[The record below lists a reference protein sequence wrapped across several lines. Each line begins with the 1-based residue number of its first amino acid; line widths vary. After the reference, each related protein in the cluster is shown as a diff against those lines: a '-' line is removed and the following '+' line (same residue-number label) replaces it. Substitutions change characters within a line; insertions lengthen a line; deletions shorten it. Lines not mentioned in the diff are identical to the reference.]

1 MSATLQPSERT
12 RLRRLPDR
20 GSYER
25 ETIHAILDEGLVCHL
40 SFAASGQPHVIPT
53 IYARRGDTVFLH
65 GSAASRTLRAL
76 KDGAEACMCVTLV
89 DGLVLARAAFHTSI
103 NFRSVILYGKTREVS
118 DAAEKLEALEALVE
132 HAVPGR
138 WKDVRGPNES
148 EFRQTSVLALPIDE
162 ASAKVREGGPKEEPE
177 DYAIPCWAG
186 VIPLRQTTLPLV
198 ADDRLA
204 DGIVPPPYVQAY
216 HRPGTTPEG
225 HA

>member
-1 MSATLQPSERT
+1 MSPTLQPSERT

-103 NFRSVILYGKTREVS
+103 NFRSVILYGKTRAVT
-118 DAAEKLEALEALVE
+118 DVTEKLDALRALVE

-138 WKDVRGPNES
+138 WDDVRGPNEA

-162 ASAKVREGGPKEEPE
+162 ASAKVREGGPAEEPE

-186 VIPLRQTTLPLV
+186 VIPLRQTTQPLV
-198 ADDRLA
+198 PDEQLA
-204 DGIVPPPYVQAY
+204 DGILPPAYVQSY
-216 HRPGTTPEG
+216 HRPGGIPEG
-225 HA
+225 HP